1 MVVVAAAVA
10 AAVPAVVAV
19 AAAAAGVVVGVL
31 DNTAMM
37 ASDGRC
43 YSCFND
49 IFSSLFVCAQLI
61 NQQKNIGEQQQ
72 YSPRQNTVFIKPKLL
87 LPALFNV

>member
-10 AAVPAVVAV
+10 AAVPAVTAV
-19 AAAAAGVVVGVL
+19 VAAAGVVVGVL